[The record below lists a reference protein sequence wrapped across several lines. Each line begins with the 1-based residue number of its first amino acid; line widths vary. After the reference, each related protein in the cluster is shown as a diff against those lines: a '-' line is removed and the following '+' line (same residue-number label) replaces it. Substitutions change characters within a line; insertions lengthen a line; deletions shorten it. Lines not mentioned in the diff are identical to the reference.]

1 VVVLGVVVAV
11 EAAAGG
17 GSNVAVNGACNG
29 LGKITGMFSAVKAA
43 VDAPNTTLMAPVAC
57 IT

>member
-11 EAAAGG
+11 EAAAG